1 MKMLILLV
9 VFAAVGFFVVQK
21 VRKSQAEA
29 ALARRKEVARRRKR
43 EKEVVTPEMDMVWP
57 VLIRPATGEGGSV
70 EDAEAE
76 PTMTSIEYEP
86 SERTAS

>member
-9 VFAAVGFFVVQK
+9 VLVAVVFFVAQK

-29 ALARRKEVARRRKR
+29 AMARRKEIARRRKR

-57 VLIRPATGEGGSV
+57 VLIRPATGEGAS
-70 EDAEAE
+70 AEASDAE
-76 PTMTSIEYEP
+76 PTMTTIEYEP
-86 SERTAS
+86 PERAAS